1 MTLLPV
7 MSVGVLV
14 LAVVVA
20 LALVWWP
27 QPGPQPS
34 LRTRVRRTLLVAA
47 VLVASLRPGLPGAE
61 VRASASELNVF
72 FVVDTTTSSMAEDF
86 GTDPRMSGMRADIT
100 AISGR
105 MAGARFALITF
116 DQAAVLRMPLT
127 SDGAAVAAAAETMLP
142 ETSAWSRGSSV
153 TAAGPLLQQTLA
165 RVAAAH
171 PERARAVFYLGD
183 GEQTSGSPPA
193 ALGVDQSL
201 VNGGAVLG
209 YGTTS
214 GGQMHETGVPG
225 SRADAGWLL
234 DPSTGKPAVSVIDE
248 GQLGSIAQQLGVPY
262 LHRSPGESVDAVLGL
277 VDLTGLDRVTVAQ
290 DGPLSAGREEF
301 YWIALLAVAGLVA
314 WEVGLALARLWGLRR
329 PRRARGIPEDGGIPA
344 DRDGHEEKVRS

>member
-209 YGTTS
+209 YGTTG

-314 WEVGLALARLWGLRR
+314 WEVGLALARL
-329 PRRARGIPEDGGIPA
+329 
-344 DRDGHEEKVRS
+344 